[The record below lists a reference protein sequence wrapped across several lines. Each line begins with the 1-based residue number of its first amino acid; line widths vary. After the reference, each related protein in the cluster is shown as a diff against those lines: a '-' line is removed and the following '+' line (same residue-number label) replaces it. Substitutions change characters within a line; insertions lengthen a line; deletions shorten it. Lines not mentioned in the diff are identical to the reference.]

1 MYTTV
6 MIRFGELN
14 TKGKNKIM
22 FINTL
27 LRNVKHALKDFSKL
41 EISKTH
47 DRIYIELNG
56 EAYHRTI
63 KTADYLLDE
72 EFEIEKEKETYLKE
86 IIENDECFYDFV
98 SDAELIKTL
107 KTL

>member
-1 MYTTV
+1 MYTTL

-27 LRNVKHALKDFSKL
+27 LRNVKHALKDFTKL

-56 EAYHRTI
+56 EDHNLINERLQMVSGIQNYSFVLFGI
-63 KTADYLLDE
+63 KISQFDFRQHLLR
-72 EFEIEKEKETYLKE
+72 
-86 IIENDECFYDFV
+86 V
-98 SDAELIKTL
+98 
-107 KTL
+107 

>member
-27 LRNVKHALKDFSKL
+27 LRNIKHALK
-41 EISKTH
+41 
-47 DRIYIELNG
+47 
-56 EAYHRTI
+56 
-63 KTADYLLDE
+63 
-72 EFEIEKEKETYLKE
+72 EFR
-86 IIENDECFYDFV
+86 N
-98 SDAELIKTL
+98 
-107 KTL
+107 

>member
-1 MYTTV
+1 MEF
-6 MIRFGELN
+6 IAQRGEVIIMDDESCYLVL
-14 TKGKNKIM
+14 KN
-22 FINTL
+22 
-27 LRNVKHALKDFSKL
+27 
-41 EISKTH
+41 
-47 DRIYIELNG
+47 IEFNG

-72 EFEIEKEKETYLKE
+72 EFEIEKESETYLKE

-98 SDAELIKTL
+98 SDDELIKTL